1 MIECAWVYIL
11 ASRRDGALY
20 IGVTRDI
27 GQRLY
32 ANRHGMVEGFTRRY
46 GISKLV
52 HIERYDRLVEAI
64 QREKQLKKWY
74 RRWKV
79 ELIEQDNPLL
89 EDLYDRVNM

>member
-32 ANRHGMVEGFTRRY
+32 AHRHGLVEGFTRRY
-46 GISKLV
+46 GINKLV

-79 ELIEQDNPLL
+79 ELIEQDNPLW

>member
-1 MIECAWVYIL
+1 
-11 ASRRDGALY
+11 
-20 IGVTRDI
+20 
-27 GQRLY
+27 
-32 ANRHGMVEGFTRRY
+32 MVEGFTRRY

-79 ELIEQDNPLL
+79 ELIEQDNPLW